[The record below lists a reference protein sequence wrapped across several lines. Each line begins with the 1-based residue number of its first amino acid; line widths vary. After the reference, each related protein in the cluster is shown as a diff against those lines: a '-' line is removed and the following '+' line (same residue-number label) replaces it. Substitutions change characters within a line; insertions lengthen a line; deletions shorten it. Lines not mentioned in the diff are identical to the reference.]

1 MEYFGSEVPVEVQDS
16 LRDKLEGPTV
26 KPPEPL
32 PVPTASRPV
41 SSAEASL
48 FTPPQPNPFR

>member
-32 PVPTASRPV
+32 PIPTASRPV